1 MKPLVSQT
9 QERFVVRR
17 QLVLGFGVFGSE
29 IYGVVIEAM
38 I

>member
-1 MKPLVSQT
+1 MKPQVSQT
-9 QERFVVRR
+9 QERFFVRR

-29 IYGVVIEAM
+29 ISGDVIEAM